1 MADLDFPTSPSTNDT
16 YTDDNAAVWQWDGE
30 KWDVIT
36 RSTKRAFKGAKVM
49 LSTDFSLTATSTAIS
64 WATEEFDTAALWS
77 ASQPTRFSI
86 TENGFYRINTQIT
99 TTAGG
104 TASSYTISIRKN
116 GTEVSST
123 TVASNQFVLFDD
135 VLQLAVGDY
144 IEVFA
149 AESTAAG
156 SIESDTSFVE
166 IIQEGLSLGTGIS
179 TWSAFSGARTYMTS
193 AFSTTSTET
202 AITFTDTEFD
212 QNADVLGSEYW
223 ASGTASRLTAKVTGY
238 YRIKGVF
245 ETSSAGS
252 ADSYTFSLKKN
263 GTTTLETG
271 TLGPNSTISIDEIY
285 TLTSNDYL
293 EMYVQ
298 NSDNTGSVAN
308 TAYIEI
314 TRKGV

>member
-1 MADLDFPTSPSTNDT
+1 
-16 YTDDNAAVWQWDGE
+16 
-30 KWDVIT
+30 
-36 RSTKRAFKGAKVM
+36 
-49 LSTDFSLTATSTAIS
+49 
-64 WATEEFDTAALWS
+64 
-77 ASQPTRFSI
+77 
-86 TENGFYRINTQIT
+86 
-99 TTAGG
+99 
-104 TASSYTISIRKN
+104 
-116 GTEVSST
+116 
-123 TVASNQFVLFDD
+123 
-135 VLQLAVGDY
+135 
-144 IEVFA
+144 
-149 AESTAAG
+149 
-156 SIESDTSFVE
+156 
-166 IIQEGLSLGTGIS
+166 
-179 TWSAFSGARTYMTS
+179 MTS